1 MTDVTTVATG
11 EGLAMPA
18 TEAQQPVNTT
28 QEVGEQPRDLDAPVS
43 LDADAQAQQPNGD
56 DAGGDDTA
64 NAEAAPAEPEHVE
77 IEFDGKTYNVPAE
90 LKDKFMMQADYTKKT
105 QETAVIKKEQERLRE
120 EASAIFQSSK
130 DFIEANAVM
139 MNLDSQLQ
147 QYQSIDWQQL
157 EQADPVAAMSHWRQ
171 FQQLQGQRQQVAQ
184 YLQNAEGE
192 RSVKAEQEIANRLRQ
207 TAEFAQKEIPGW
219 NQQVDQEVTKFAT
232 DFGFTAEQLRAAMT
246 PQIYKVLHRAML
258 GEKLLQQQKT
268 APKPAAQVTKPL
280 TTVTAKAS
288 PAVAKNPEDM
298 SMDEYVAFRK
308 SQDIKLR
315 G

>member
-1 MTDVTTVATG
+1 MTDVTTEATG

-18 TEAQQPVNTT
+18 TDAQQPVNVT
-28 QEVGEQPRDLDAPVS
+28 QEVEEQPRDLDAPVS
-43 LDADAQAQQPNGD
+43 LDADVQAQTGGD
-56 DAGGDDTA
+56 DAGGDDPA
-64 NAEAAPAEPEHVE
+64 NVEIAPAEPEHVE

-105 QETAVIKKEQERLRE
+105 QETAVIKKEQEQLRE
-120 EASAIFQSSK
+120 EAAAIFQSSK

-192 RSVKAEQEIANRLRQ
+192 RSAKAEQEIANRLRQ
-207 TAEFAQKEIPGW
+207 TAEFAQREITGW
-219 NQQVDQEVTKFAT
+219 NQQVDEEVTKFAT
-232 DFGFTAEQLRAAMT
+232 DFGFTAEQLRASMT

-268 APKPAAQVTKPL
+268 APKPAAQATQPL
-280 TTVTAKAS
+280 KTVTAKAS

-298 SMDEYVAFRK
+298 TMDEYVAFRR
-308 SQDIKLR
+308 SQGLSLR

>member
-1 MTDVTTVATG
+1 MTDVTTEATG
-11 EGLAMPA
+11 EGLVTPA
-18 TEAQQPVNTT
+18 TEATQPVNKAA
-28 QEVGEQPRDLDAPVS
+28 EKEEQPFDLDAH
-43 LDADAQAQQPNGD
+43 LRNDADIQEPPAEENTGI
-56 DAGGDDTA
+56 DDTLA
-64 NAEAAPAEPEHVE
+64 NLIPVEPELVE
-77 IEFDGKTYNVPAE
+77 VEFDGKKYSVPAE

-105 QETAVIKKEQERLRE
+105 QETAAIKKEQEQLRE
-120 EASAIFQSSK
+120 EAAAIFQSSK
-130 DFIEANAVM
+130 DFIEANAAM

-219 NQQVDQEVTKFAT
+219 NQKVDEEVTKFAT
-232 DFGFTAEQLRAAMT
+232 DFGFTTEQLRASMT

-258 GEKLLQQQKT
+258 GEKLIQQQRS
-268 APKPAAQVTKPL
+268 APKATSQATQPL
-280 TTVTAKAS
+280 TTLKSTAS
-288 PAVAKNPEDM
+288 PETSKDPSQM
-298 SMDEYVAFRK
+298 SMAEYAKWSDRK
-308 SQDIKLR
+308 FKK
-315 G
+315 